1 MNPFTIA
8 KDIKNIE
15 KILKPALEKY
25 IQGAGFAKSDEIIK
39 IFEPAP
45 EPERVRL
52 LPVIKQ
58 MDPGNIAKYDAA
70 LL

>member
-25 IQGAGFAKSDEIIK
+25 IQGAGFAKNDEINEILRK
-39 IFEPAP
+39 ISEL
-45 EPERVRL
+45 EKRIEKIEEKL
-52 LPVIKQ
+52 
-58 MDPGNIAKYDAA
+58 
-70 LL
+70 

>member
-25 IQGAGFAKSDEIIK
+25 IQGAGFAKSDEINESSQK
-39 IFEPAP
+39 D
-45 EPERVRL
+45 L
-52 LPVIKQ
+52 
-58 MDPGNIAKYDAA
+58 
-70 LL
+70 

>member
-25 IQGAGFAKSDEIIK
+25 IQGAGFAKSDEINYILRK
-39 IFEPAP
+39 ISEL
-45 EPERVRL
+45 EKRIEKIEEKL
-52 LPVIKQ
+52 
-58 MDPGNIAKYDAA
+58 
-70 LL
+70 

>member
-25 IQGAGFAKSDEIIK
+25 IQSAGFAKSDEINEILTRISELEKRIDK
-39 IFEPAP
+39 IE
-45 EPERVRL
+45 EKL
-52 LPVIKQ
+52 
-58 MDPGNIAKYDAA
+58 
-70 LL
+70 

>member
-25 IQGAGFAKSDEIIK
+25 IQGAGFAKSAEIDEILKKIDDLEKRIK
-39 IFEPAP
+39 NLE
-45 EPERVRL
+45 EKL
-52 LPVIKQ
+52 
-58 MDPGNIAKYDAA
+58 
-70 LL
+70 

>member
-25 IQGAGFAKSDEIIK
+25 IQVAGFAKSDEIDEILKKVEDLEKRIK
-39 IFEPAP
+39 NLE
-45 EPERVRL
+45 EKL
-52 LPVIKQ
+52 
-58 MDPGNIAKYDAA
+58 
-70 LL
+70 

>member
-25 IQGAGFAKSDEIIK
+25 IQGAGFAKSDEINEILK
-39 IFEPAP
+39 RISEL
-45 EPERVRL
+45 EERIENL
-52 LPVIKQ
+52 EEKL
-58 MDPGNIAKYDAA
+58 
-70 LL
+70 

>member
-25 IQGAGFAKSDEIIK
+25 IQGAGFAKSDEINEILKK
-39 IFEPAP
+39 ISEL
-45 EPERVRL
+45 EKRIDKIEEKL
-52 LPVIKQ
+52 
-58 MDPGNIAKYDAA
+58 
-70 LL
+70 

>member
-25 IQGAGFAKSDEIIK
+25 IQGAGFAKSDEIKDILRK
-39 IFEPAP
+39 ISEL
-45 EPERVRL
+45 EKRIEKIEEKL
-52 LPVIKQ
+52 
-58 MDPGNIAKYDAA
+58 
-70 LL
+70 

>member
-25 IQGAGFAKSDEIIK
+25 IQGAGFAKSNEIDEILKKVDDLEKRIK
-39 IFEPAP
+39 NLEDK
-45 EPERVRL
+45 L
-52 LPVIKQ
+52 
-58 MDPGNIAKYDAA
+58 
-70 LL
+70 

>member
-25 IQGAGFAKSDEIIK
+25 IQGAGFAKSDEINAVLKK
-39 IFEPAP
+39 ISEL
-45 EPERVRL
+45 EKRIESL
-52 LPVIKQ
+52 EEKL
-58 MDPGNIAKYDAA
+58 
-70 LL
+70 

>member
-25 IQGAGFAKSDEIIK
+25 IQGAGFAKSDEIDEILKKVDDLEKRIK
-39 IFEPAP
+39 NLE
-45 EPERVRL
+45 EKL
-52 LPVIKQ
+52 
-58 MDPGNIAKYDAA
+58 
-70 LL
+70 

>member
-25 IQGAGFAKSDEIIK
+25 IQGAGFAKSDEINEILK
-39 IFEPAP
+39 KVDDLEK
-45 EPERVRL
+45 RVKNL
-52 LPVIKQ
+52 EEKL
-58 MDPGNIAKYDAA
+58 
-70 LL
+70 

>member
-25 IQGAGFAKSDEIIK
+25 IQSAGFAKSDEINEILKK
-39 IFEPAP
+39 ISEL
-45 EPERVRL
+45 EKRIENL
-52 LPVIKQ
+52 EEKL
-58 MDPGNIAKYDAA
+58 
-70 LL
+70 

>member
-25 IQGAGFAKSDEIIK
+25 IQGAGFAKSDEIDEILKKVEDLDKRIK
-39 IFEPAP
+39 NLE
-45 EPERVRL
+45 EKL
-52 LPVIKQ
+52 
-58 MDPGNIAKYDAA
+58 
-70 LL
+70 